1 MRPRRGVLSGPPTAD
16 DVRDDGRR
24 MSDWRTGAER
34 WRGRLRLW
42 SGCVLFTYVTLHLA
56 NHALGLISLDAMEA
70 GRVWFL
76 ALWRNPLGAVLLY
89 SAFITHILMALWSI
103 YRRRTW
109 RMPAWEATQLAL
121 GLTIP
126 VLLAAHVVGTRLANL
141 LYDQADPYHRV
152 VLVQWQLRPDIGL
165 RQTIVLV
172 VAWLH
177 GCIGMHFWLRIRRW
191 YPRARAPLFAAAVLW
206 PVLALLGF
214 TQGGREVATLAREP
228 GAVARLLQQKVR
240 PDEAA
245 RLKRIEW
252 AIYGTFGGALGAVL
266 LARAGRRVLEHRR
279 GTIRIG
285 YPDGR
290 QVIAP
295 IGFTI
300 LEASRLGLI
309 PHASVCGG
317 RGRCSTCRVHV
328 AKGLKAIPPASV
340 DEQRVLDRVG
350 APPGVRLACQVRP
363 RGDVLVRPLVS
374 TAASSQRRPDRP
386 LAGSEQ
392 DVTVLFA
399 DLRRFTS
406 LAEQRLPYDVVFFLN
421 RYFEAVGRAIDEA
434 GGVTNQ
440 FTGDG
445 VMALFGVNA
454 DASDGCR
461 RALRG
466 AQAIAQGVAALSLTM
481 AEELDEPLRI
491 GIGIHTGP
499 AVVGQMGYAETVYL
513 TAVGDTVHV
522 ASRLQ
527 DLTKQ
532 YQAQL
537 VISEQVAERAGI
549 DVTAFARHEITVR
562 NRREPLAIRVI
573 AEAADLAV

>member
-1 MRPRRGVLSGPPTAD
+1 
-16 DVRDDGRR
+16 
-24 MSDWRTGAER
+24 MSDRQAGAER

-42 SGCVLFTYVTLHLA
+42 SGCVLFTYVTLHLG
-56 NHALGLISLDAMEA
+56 NHALGLVSLDAMEA

-89 SAFITHILMALWSI
+89 AAFITHISMALWSI

-126 VLLAAHVVGTRLANL
+126 VLLAGHVVGTRLANL

-152 VLVQWQLRPDIGL
+152 VLVQWQLRPDIGF
-165 RQTIVLV
+165 RQAVALV

-177 GCIGMHFWLRIRRW
+177 GCIGVHFWLRIRRW
-191 YPRARAPLFAAAVLW
+191 YPRVRAPLFAGAVLL
-206 PVLALLGF
+206 PALALLGF
-214 TQGGREVATLAREP
+214 AHGGREAARLAREP
-228 GAVARLLQQKVR
+228 GGLARLLQQTVR
-240 PDEAA
+240 PEEAA

-252 AIYGTFGGALGAVL
+252 AIYSTFGGALGAVL
-266 LARAGRRVLEHRR
+266 LARVGRRMLERRR
-279 GTIRIG
+279 GTMRVD
-285 YPDGR
+285 YSDGR
-290 QVIAP
+290 QVVVP

-300 LEASRLGLI
+300 LEASRLGLV

-328 AKGLKAIPPASV
+328 VKGLRAVPAAGA

-350 APPGVRLACQVRP
+350 APPGVRLACQARP
-363 RGDVLVRPLVS
+363 RGDVSVRPLVS
-374 TAASSQRRPDRP
+374 IAGALPHRLATRRL

-392 DVTVLFA
+392 EVTVLFA

-421 RYFEAVGRAIDEA
+421 RYFEVVGRAIESA
-434 GGVTNQ
+434 GGLTNQ

-454 DASDGCR
+454 DPAEGCR
-461 RALRG
+461 RAMRG
-466 AQAIAQGVAALSLTM
+466 AQAVARAVAELSAAM

-491 GIGIHTGP
+491 GIGVHTGA
-499 AVVGQMGYAETVYL
+499 AVVGQMGYGETVYL

-527 DLTKQ
+527 DLTKH
-532 YQAQL
+532 YEAQL
-537 VISEQVAERAGI
+537 VFSEEVAARAGA
-549 DVTAFARHEITVR
+549 DVSAFPRHEITVR
-562 NRREPLAIRVI
+562 NRREPIAIRVV
-573 AEAADLAV
+573 ADVAALGS